1 MVNFLRMVAHSIWSP
16 RLYAEITT
24 VPFGRALRYFCALAL
39 VLVGIR
45 LVPFIVGGIAL
56 LPLVT
61 TGLADLYPP
70 DLELRVT
77 RGVVTTNVSEPYF
90 IAMPDYVALVD
101 GPRNIAVI
109 DTRTPPSRGQLD
121 EYQAAAW
128 IHSDA
133 VYLRDDLTGELVPV
147 PIDEDTDLVLDRQ
160 TFDGF
165 VADAQ
170 PWILALGGLGLI
182 GALVALYIGF
192 MLRLLYLLAAALLI
206 FGLAR
211 MLRYRSSYA
220 DSYKAGLFA
229 MTAAFLVD
237 LAVDV
242 AGLVTPITGFRNMF
256 TLVMVATVT
265 LNLAVARG
273 RAAVGGSLPS
283 DVATIGR

>member
-1 MVNFLRMVAHSIWSP
+1 VLNFVRKVTDSIWSP
-16 RLYAEITT
+16 GFYAGITT
-24 VPFGRALRYFCALAL
+24 VTFGSALRYFCAFAL
-39 VLVGIR
+39 LLVVIR
-45 LVPFIVGGIAL
+45 LVPFVVGGVVL
-56 LPLVT
+56 LPLLT

-90 IAMPDYVALVD
+90 IPMPDYVALAD

-109 DTRTPPSRGQLD
+109 DTQTPPSLAQLD

-133 VYLRDDLTGELVPV
+133 VYVRGEIAGELVPL
-147 PIDEDTDLVLDRQ
+147 PIDEDADLVIDRK
-160 TFDGF
+160 TFDGY

-170 PWILALGGLGLI
+170 PWILVLGGVGLVA
-182 GALVALYIGF
+182 ALVALYASF

-211 MLRYRSSYA
+211 MLRYPWSYA
-220 DSYKAGLFA
+220 ESYKAGLFA

-242 AGLVTPITGFRNMF
+242 AGLVSPIAGFTNMF
-256 TLVMVATVT
+256 TLVTLATVAF
-265 LNLAVARG
+265 NLAVARRRERVDG
-273 RAAVGGSLPS
+273 
-283 DVATIGR
+283 ATHVLTG